1 MYISSWTQS
10 YFFTSDKKLN
20 LRNLIPNPLNQTQ
33 CKQLGVYLNIPVS
46 CNDACN
52 IMCIH
57 VQYYTCIV
65 VYIRYI
71 IVYIQYIVVYIRYI
85 IVYIQYI
92 VVYIRYIIVYIQ
104 YIVVYIRYIIVYI
117 QYIVVYIRYII
128 VYIQYIVVYIHL
140 QYYIGMY
147 YDCTV

>member
-1 MYISSWTQS
+1 MYISSCTQS

-20 LRNLIPNPLNQTQ
+20 LRNLIPIPLNHTQ

-71 IVYIQYIVVYIRYI
+71 IVYIQYIF
-85 IVYIQYI
+85 
-92 VVYIRYIIVYIQ
+92 
-104 YIVVYIRYIIVYI
+104 VYIRYIIVYI

-140 QYYIGMY
+140 QYYIVVYMHILCNL
-147 YDCTV
+147 CT